1 MGNRLLTAER
11 DEVIAFLK
19 LEQMK
24 DVIRDIR
31 ELPDDQGYEDSHL
44 IQTVTLSLNNTLPAL
59 TLQVWVVK
67 LKKESDKI
75 SMILK

>member
-1 MGNRLLTAER
+1 MGNRLLTAEC

-24 DVIRDIR
+24 DGIRDIR

-44 IQTVTLSLNNTLPAL
+44 FQNSHTITKQHSTCSYSPSLGG
-59 TLQVWVVK
+59 K
-67 LKKESDKI
+67 IKERTR
-75 SMILK
+75 